1 MHPAAAA
8 AAAAAVA
15 VKNNRVD
22 ASASV
27 LCGPMLLVATNSY
40 GAAASLTE
48 AVTPAATG
56 RPASQIPQTPLVL
69 S

>member
-1 MHPAAAA
+1 
-8 AAAAAVA
+8 
-15 VKNNRVD
+15 
-22 ASASV
+22 
-27 LCGPMLLVATNSY
+27 MLLVATNTY

-56 RPASQIPQTPLVL
+56 PPASQVSQTPLVL